1 MSAIIFWVC
10 VLLIFYTYL
19 GYPLLL
25 AAAARIV
32 RRLHKK
38 QWSPSA
44 VPTVTI
50 LIAAYNEAEFIAK
63 KLENTLALNYPH
75 ELLQILVAADGSDDG
90 TDEIVRR
97 FASRGVE
104 LNYIPERQG
113 KMAAINRAI
122 QLARGEI
129 VVFSDANNAYEV
141 HTLRALVAPFSDPR
155 VGMVT
160 GAKHILRG
168 GGSLGNSEGLY
179 WRYESFI
186 QTHESRLGC
195 CTGAAG
201 EIMAIRRKLYTP
213 PPPKIINDDA
223 NIALAV
229 IRAGYRVVY
238 AREARSFETVSLTA
252 QDEIRRRTRII
263 AGRYQLISMAG
274 RLLPWNRPV
283 VVWQFFSHKILR
295 PLVPFAMLGAL
306 IANLAAVVFVPA
318 AGPAA
323 WLRLAP
329 PYGLIYLGLQGLFYL
344 LAAIGNWIDQ
354 KRMRRLLYLPAFLV
368 NSNLAALYG
377 FISFISGK
385 QTVLWERVRRQD
397 ETEQASS

>member
-1 MSAIIFWVC
+1 MSAVIFWGC
-10 VLLIFYTYL
+10 VLLIVYTYA

-32 RRLHKK
+32 RGLHKK
-38 QWSPSA
+38 KWSPAA
-44 VPTVTI
+44 VPTVTV
-50 LIAAYNEAEFIAK
+50 LIAAYNEAEVIAK
-63 KLENTLALNYPH
+63 KLENTLALNYPR

-90 TDEIVRR
+90 TDEIVRS
-97 FASRGVE
+97 FANRGVE
-104 LNYIPERQG
+104 LSYIPERQG
-113 KMAAINRAI
+113 KMAAINRAM
-122 QLARGEI
+122 QQARGEI

-141 HTLRALVAPFSDPR
+141 HTLRALVAPFNDPG

-168 GGSLGNSEGLY
+168 GGSLGSSEGLY

-186 QTHESRLGC
+186 QTRESRLGC

-201 EIMAIRRKLYTP
+201 EIMAIRRGLYTP

-223 NIALAV
+223 NIALSV

-238 AREARSFETVSLTA
+238 AREARSFETVSMTA

-274 RLLPWNRPV
+274 KLLPWNRPV

-306 IANLAAVVFVPA
+306 LANLAAVIVPA
-318 AGPAA
+318 PAGPAA

-329 PYGLIYLGLQGLFYL
+329 PYALVFLGLQGLFYL
-344 LAAIGNWIDQ
+344 LAAIGNWVDQ
-354 KRMRRLLYLPAFLV
+354 KKMRKLLYLPTFLV

-397 ETEQASS
+397 ETE